1 MMKINNK
8 GNHVFSLE
16 ATKKNVHV
24 RGGAES
30 TTNPFG
36 SLGSAN
42 INNAFSKTEA
52 TIRAITSLRDELPKT
67 SAAYTVL
74 DVLIREMEGSLREAK
89 ETIYKLV
96 VNKK

>member
-1 MMKINNK
+1 MVKISNK
-8 GNHVFSLE
+8 DNRAFSVE
-16 ATKKNVHV
+16 AAKKNVHV
-24 RGGAES
+24 RGGTES

-67 SAAYTVL
+67 SAAYIVL
-74 DVLIREMEGSLREAK
+74 DVLIQEMEDSLREAK
-89 ETIYKLV
+89 EAIYKLV
-96 VNKK
+96 ANKK